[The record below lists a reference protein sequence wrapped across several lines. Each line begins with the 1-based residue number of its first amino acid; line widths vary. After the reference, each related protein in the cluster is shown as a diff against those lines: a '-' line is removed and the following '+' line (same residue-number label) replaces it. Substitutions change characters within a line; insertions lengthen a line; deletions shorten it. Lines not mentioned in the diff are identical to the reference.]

1 MKFIHIITPKWR
13 QPEDLHPT
21 PFDAYRFR
29 GGAGAL
35 VRFSYQMERPVGVE
49 PTNAAFAVPYPAD
62 ECWTHK
68 TACNIFKVAMKPKKL
83 RLFTIYNAVNQGV
96 GGSEG
101 LRSLYLLLA
110 RQALYQ
116 LSYTP
121 IKCGWIANPSYLP
134 TSARRTHLQIIVIL
148 CKDEGRKILTS
159 VQTQCP
165 KWESNPQNSGSKPDT
180 YSIRLPGHKQAD
192 QDSNLEQRFWRPL
205 CCQLHHQPM
214 VGVSYRYFARCF
226 PISTVPRGN
235 VQYRFPTPWSGILD
249 LNQGLPRYQHGTLP
263 TELMPDEASPVP
275 K

>member
-1 MKFIHIITPKWR
+1 MKLIHIITPKWR

-148 CKDEGRKILTS
+148 CEDEDRKTLTS

-180 YSIRLPGHKQAD
+180 YSIRLPGQSRPTRTRTQINGFGDRYATITPSTFTKFRCYLAQRRSFLYRTNYIISYSNSDVYGIYVHHKMPEVAT
-192 QDSNLEQRFWRPL
+192 SVYINSHSSLE
-205 CCQLHHQPM
+205 
-214 VGVSYRYFARCF
+214 
-226 PISTVPRGN
+226 
-235 VQYRFPTPWSGILD
+235 
-249 LNQGLPRYQHGTLP
+249 
-263 TELMPDEASPVP
+263 
-275 K
+275 